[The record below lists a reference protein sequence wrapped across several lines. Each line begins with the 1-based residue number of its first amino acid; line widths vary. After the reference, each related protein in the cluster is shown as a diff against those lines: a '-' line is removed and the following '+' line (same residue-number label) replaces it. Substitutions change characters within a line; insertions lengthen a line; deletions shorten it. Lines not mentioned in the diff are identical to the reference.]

1 MVALK
6 GGAEGALDWCVCM
19 CVCVC
24 LCVMVWDSDDL
35 FVYICAVCL
44 AGGGGLIVM
53 HVDGFRDTSFQ
64 KQGPH

>member
-1 MVALK
+1 M
-6 GGAEGALDWCVCM
+6 CVRWFGPVSVVV
-19 CVCVC
+19 CVCVYTC
-24 LCVMVWDSDDL
+24 G
-35 FVYICAVCL
+35 L